1 MKKIVSL
8 LLAMILLLSML
19 SACRPS
25 DPQGESGPKAT
36 GTNGV
41 LRVSTSPD
49 FAPMVFVDPGKRGQ
63 EQFVGF
69 DITLAKFIAKELNME
84 LEIMPMD
91 FNACQL
97 AVYAGTVDM
106 SIAGYVWSESR
117 AELYNLSDSYLA
129 GNSTDHQVLLTLEE
143 NQERFAHPSDF
154 EGAIVGAQNT
164 SLQQILVTEQLP
176 LAELDLFT
184 NLDIAVQMLLAGD
197 LDCLAVSV
205 GNADAL
211 LATHPQLGLA
221 RFSFTLD
228 QRYMGNV
235 ILLQKGNDELTAQVN
250 AILEKAS
257 VYFEEWYQQAR
268 TTAGIQVIYDE
279 NGNVVGTLG

>member
-1 MKKIVSL
+1 M
-8 LLAMILLLSML
+8 
-19 SACRPS
+19 
-25 DPQGESGPKAT
+25 D
-36 GTNGV
+36 
-41 LRVSTSPD
+41 
-49 FAPMVFVDPGKRGQ
+49 
-63 EQFVGF
+63 
-69 DITLAKFIAKELNME
+69 

-143 NQERFAHPSDF
+143 NQERFAAPSDF
-154 EGAIVGAQNT
+154 EGAVVGAQNT

-176 LAELDLFT
+176 LAGLDLFT

-268 TTAGIQVIYDE
+268 ATAGIQVIYDE

>member
-8 LLAMILLLSML
+8 LLAMTLLLPLLASC
-19 SACRPS
+19 APS
-25 DPQGESGPKAT
+25 NPSGDTQPKASE
-36 GTNGV
+36 TNGV

-49 FAPMVFVDPGKRGQ
+49 FAPMVFVDPDKRGQ
-63 EQFVGF
+63 DQFVGF
-69 DITLAKFIAKELNME
+69 DITLAKFIAQELNME

-106 SIAGYVWSESR
+106 SLAGYVWSASR
-117 AELYNLSDSYLA
+117 AELYNLSDNYLA

-143 NQERFAHPSDF
+143 QQGRFAEPSDF

-164 SLQQILVTEQLP
+164 SLQQILVSEQLP

-197 LDCLAVSV
+197 IDCLAVSV

-211 LATHPQLGLA
+211 LAAHPELGLTQ
-221 RFSFTLD
+221 FSFTLD

-235 ILLQKGNDELTAQVN
+235 ILLQKGNDELTAKVN
-250 AILEKAS
+250 AILKKAS
-257 VYFEEWYQQAR
+257 VYFDEWYQQAR
-268 TTAGIQVIYDE
+268 ATAGIQVIYDE
-279 NGNVVGTLG
+279 NGNVVGTIG